1 MVDSV
6 GLGSLLTSA
15 LNWLEAR
22 KQRKLLEEMA
32 TTQAKT
38 MRRSSRRR
46 RRAKPKASPA
56 AEAAKAAVEERR
68 RLQLQLEREKHEWR
82 KNRDIAKGISWILGQ
97 INKNDDDDEDE
108 D

>member
-15 LNWLEAR
+15 LNWREAR

-38 MRRSSRRR
+38 VRRSSRRR

-82 KNRDIAKGISWILGQ
+82 KNRDIAKALGWFL
-97 INKNDDDDEDE
+97 DRMSEE
-108 D
+108 E